1 MLLAAH
7 VSDGSGAS
15 NWCPFGNISALPPRA
30 DIAADIVEPPVS
42 ANSGH
47 RCRSLLRACRER
59 PCSRRTAEQRDELA
73 AFHSI
78 TSSARASNVGGTS
91 SPIDLAVLRLT
102 TSSYFVGNCTG
113 NSNGLVPF
121 RIRSTYDGACWN
133 RLMGLA
139 P

>member
-47 RCRSLLRACRER
+47 RCRSLLRARRER
-59 PCSRRTAEQRDELA
+59 PRHHGAAEQRDEFAPSQLIEG
-73 AFHSI
+73 HSVP
-78 TSSARASNVGGTS
+78 SARAGHQD
-91 SPIDLAVLRLT
+91 IELA
-102 TSSYFVGNCTG
+102 
-113 NSNGLVPF
+113 
-121 RIRSTYDGACWN
+121 RISQEISE
-133 RLMGLA
+133 
-139 P
+139 